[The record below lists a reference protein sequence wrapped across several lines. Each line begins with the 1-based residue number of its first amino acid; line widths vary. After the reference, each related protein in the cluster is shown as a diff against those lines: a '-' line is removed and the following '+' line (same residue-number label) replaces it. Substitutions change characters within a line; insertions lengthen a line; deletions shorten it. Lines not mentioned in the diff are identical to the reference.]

1 MQKIT
6 FTAKNMSC
14 KNCVAHVQDA
24 VTKSGK
30 YTNVLVTLKPPV
42 LQLESSVPVTVEEI
56 NTLLQDSKYRV
67 SRFNP
72 LYGPY
77 RTIRKFK
84 PLIVMFS
91 IVILFAFAHQFV
103 YGFHAHIFMQYFM
116 AGFFLL
122 FGGLKV
128 ANWKKFVPSYRA
140 YDFVAQKSKLYASV
154 YPAIEFGL
162 GLAYY
167 FAFMLTYVNI
177 FVVVL
182 MLQKAWSVY
191 TKIRSGEK
199 VQCACLGGFFSIP
212 ITRVTLAEDLLM
224 AGMALWMLLLFV

>member
-42 LQLESSVPVTVEEI
+42 LQLESAVPVTAQEI
-56 NTLLQDSKYRV
+56 NALLEGSKYVV
-67 SRFNP
+67 SNFNP

-77 RTIRKFK
+77 RAIRKFK
-84 PLIVMFS
+84 PLIAMFS
-91 IVILFAFAHQFV
+91 IVILFALAHQFV
-103 YGFHAHIFMQYFM
+103 YGFHGHIFMQYFM
-116 AGFFLL
+116 ASYFLL

-140 YDFVAQKSKLYASV
+140 YDVVAQKSKLYATL

-167 FAFMLTYVNI
+167 FAFALTYVNV
-177 FVVVL
+177 FVVIL

-191 TKIRSGEK
+191 NKILSGDK
-199 VQCACLGGFFSIP
+199 VQCACLGGFFNIP

-224 AGMALWMLLLFV
+224 ALMALYMLL